1 MVGTQ
6 DVRKPLSKLT
16 AGESNRKRA
25 RAMKPRPTKGLL
37 VAALIWALT
46 SAAMTVLPVANAK
59 AVKLLMSWKNPAYS
73 GVKPRRILIIGMS
86 QNPEIRADF
95 EDDLSSALTNDGL
108 EVIPGNHILFRPDS
122 SDLDPEYLRGQIRD
136 FKIDAVLVSRLVKVD
151 KKTTYIPGHSY
162 VVPYAYYR
170 SFYGYY
176 GTLYRQ
182 VYSPDYLR
190 EDTTVRV
197 ETNFYAASPTDG
209 ELIWT
214 GTSDSFNPKSAQ
226 KVIDGVVKLIAK
238 ELKTQNIL

>member
-1 MVGTQ
+1 MI
-6 DVRKPLSKLT
+6 
-16 AGESNRKRA
+16 
-25 RAMKPRPTKGLL
+25 GLL
-37 VAALIWALT
+37 QLLPDERGVLAQRPSKIF
-46 SAAMTVLPVANAK
+46 AAMIWGLALCALASLPVANAK

-73 GVKPRRILIIGMS
+73 GQKPHRILVIGMS
-86 QNPEIRADF
+86 ENPEIRADF
-95 EDDLSSALTNDGL
+95 EDDLSSAIERNGL
-108 EVIPGNHILFRPDS
+108 EVIPGNSILFRPHS
-122 SDLDPEYLRGQIRD
+122 SELDPGYLKGQVRD
-136 FKIDAVLVSRLVKVD
+136 FKIDAILVSRLVKVD

-162 VVPYAYYR
+162 AVPYAYYH

-176 GTLYRQ
+176 GTVYRQ

-197 ETNFYAASPTDG
+197 ETNFYTAVPADG

>member
-1 MVGTQ
+1 LRRLGFN
-6 DVRKPLSKLT
+6 RHLLA
-16 AGESNRKRA
+16 AG
-25 RAMKPRPTKGLL
+25 L
-37 VAALIWALT
+37 VCALALG
-46 SAAMTVLPVANAK
+46 ALGIQPIAHAK

-73 GVKPRRILIIGMS
+73 GAKPSRILVIGMS
-86 QNPEIRADF
+86 QNPAIRADF
-95 EDDLSSALTNDGL
+95 EDDMSAALASNTI

-122 SDLDPEYLRGQIRD
+122 SDLDPTYLKGQIRD

-151 KKTTYIPGHSY
+151 KKTTYYPGQAY
-162 VVPYAYYR
+162 VVPYAYYH

-182 VYSPDYLR
+182 VYTPDYLR

-209 ELIWT
+209 DLIWT

-226 KVIDGVVKLIAK
+226 KTIDGVVKLIAK
-238 ELKTQNIL
+238 ELKAQNIL

>member
-1 MVGTQ
+1 MTKLNSTQ
-6 DVRKPLSKLT
+6 YVLVAVLIGVLALT
-16 AGESNRKRA
+16 AA
-25 RAMKPRPTKGLL
+25 
-37 VAALIWALT
+37 
-46 SAAMTVLPVANAK
+46 TVLPVANAK

-73 GVKPRRILIIGMS
+73 GSKPRRLLVIGMS

-95 EDDLSSALTNDGL
+95 EDDLSSAIANEGL

-136 FKIDAVLVSRLVKVD
+136 FKIDGIIVSRLVRVD
-151 KKTTYIPGHSY
+151 KKTIYVPGHSY
-162 VVPYAYYR
+162 MVPYAYYR

-176 GTLYRQ
+176 GTVYRQ

-197 ETNFYAASPTDG
+197 ETNLYAASPTDG

-214 GTSDSFNPKSAQ
+214 GTSDSFNPRSAQ

-238 ELKTQNIL
+238 ELKVQNLL

>member
-1 MVGTQ
+1 VT
-6 DVRKPLSKLT
+6 KLDSTEYVFGAVLICVLAIT
-16 AGESNRKRA
+16 A
-25 RAMKPRPTKGLL
+25 
-37 VAALIWALT
+37 VI
-46 SAAMTVLPVANAK
+46 VLPVANAK
-59 AVKLLMSWKNPAYS
+59 SVKLLMSWKNPAYS
-73 GVKPRRILIIGMS
+73 GSKPRRLLVIGMS

-95 EDDLSSALTNDGL
+95 EDDLSSAIANEGL

-136 FKIDAVLVSRLVKVD
+136 FKIDGIIVSRLVRVD
-151 KKTTYIPGHSY
+151 KKTIYVPGHSY

-176 GTLYRQ
+176 GTVYRQ

-197 ETNFYAASPTDG
+197 ETNLYAASPTDG

-214 GTSDSFNPKSAQ
+214 GTSDSFNPRSAQ

-238 ELKTQNIL
+238 ELKVQNLL

>member
-1 MVGTQ
+1 MTKLNSTQ
-6 DVRKPLSKLT
+6 YVFVAVLIGVLALT
-16 AGESNRKRA
+16 AA
-25 RAMKPRPTKGLL
+25 
-37 VAALIWALT
+37 
-46 SAAMTVLPVANAK
+46 TVLPVANAK

-73 GVKPRRILIIGMS
+73 GAKPRRILVIGMS

-95 EDDLSSALTNDGL
+95 EDDLSSAIANEGV

-122 SDLDPEYLRGQIRD
+122 PDLDPEYLRGQIRD
-136 FKIDAVLVSRLVKVD
+136 FKIDAVIVSRLVKVD
-151 KKTTYIPGHSY
+151 KKTIYVPGHSY
-162 VVPYAYYR
+162 AVPYAYYR

-176 GTLYRQ
+176 GTVYRQ
-182 VYSPDYLR
+182 AYSPDYLR

-197 ETNFYAASPTDG
+197 ETNLYAASATDG

-238 ELKTQNIL
+238 ELKAQNLL